1 MEAPSSHGI
10 RHGAGS
16 DRRPLTT
23 SEPPP
28 RKEAKADDRT
38 CATPPGPH
46 GQHSWAL
53 RPPGAPPGGAGT
65 GLAVVSFRERLS
77 ACAAEFERLHDEKQ
91 ALAAE
96 LQKLRQQHRPERAK
110 GIFSPTASPRSSRS
124 GSRKAHNKIT
134 KGSTPHALGAVEKEE
149 KDQHVQSPQLAR
161 LAAHKPAPLTLDSS
175 MLCASDGDREWA
187 IEKVGVSGGGVGGIP
202 LQRQEWELLR
212 QALAQFVSKQEPAAE
227 RVSELANCRGG
238 SLSGSPSSVLG
249 EDGHLPRRRTG
260 SGRPRRWSKPG
271 SPHGRLHARSHSFHS
286 DVSVVSAGSHEVA
299 VKFDRDKED
308 PLPAETPRSRSPD
321 KKMTQTSSQLASGN
335 SGVKRPAGAPEIASM
350 NMGAFQKR
358 AYTQTNDQLTDVLV
372 SMQSRCGAYAGP
384 AIKLLA
390 WWNGLQEPPRTG
402 RIAKLVKSSLVE
414 TVVLAVI
421 LLNGAF
427 IFYSTNYAAANLD
440 ESSTAF
446 MTAVEVCFVIL
457 YSIELV
463 MKLYVH
469 GLYFFVNAEATW
481 NCFDFALLLLSVTD
495 LIIFSLSQS
504 GVQGVNLTVLRSF
517 RLLRISRVVR
527 LFRALR
533 LITEL
538 RLMLDC
544 LMGCVGSL
552 LWSLLLLFS
561 INSLFGL
568 IFVQGITS
576 YLTEHGDSLSNAT
589 LEDYLKYFGS
599 VQNAMIALYQS
610 TSGGV
615 DWSVPYEVLSGTGA
629 GYGMLFIFYI
639 TFNTIA
645 VWNIMT
651 SLFIDRAMKLAWQD
665 SDTEIWNKKKQDM
678 ANVQELVDLVK
689 ALTGQA
695 YDGTLTKDMFT
706 KLQEVESF
714 RRYFISRGIDLKDA
728 ASFFNM
734 LCQINDDDYVDTEAF
749 GYGCT
754 RLKGNA
760 SSVDLHTHNFECKL
774 MHQTNQCWFTQFQDQ
789 LDLIQEK
796 LTNNERRPAM
806 HV

>member
-1 MEAPSSHGI
+1 VT
-10 RHGAGS
+10 
-16 DRRPLTT
+16 L
-23 SEPPP
+23 EPVH
-28 RKEAKADDRT
+28 KEAKADDRT
-38 CATPPGPH
+38 CATQPGPP

-53 RPPGAPPGGAGT
+53 RPPGAPPGGA

-77 ACAAEFERLHDEKQ
+77 ACAAEFERLHEEKQ
-91 ALAAE
+91 TLAAE
-96 LQKLRQQHRPERAK
+96 LHKLRQQHHRPERAK
-110 GIFSPTASPRSSRS
+110 GIFSPAASPRSSRS

-134 KGSTPHALGAVEKEE
+134 KGPTLCALGTLEKEK
-149 KDQHVQSPQLAR
+149 KDQQAQSPSQVAR
-161 LAAHKPAPLTLDSS
+161 LAARKPTPLTVDCS

-187 IEKVGVSGGGVGGIP
+187 IEKVGASAGGGGAGGIP
-202 LQRQEWELLR
+202 LQLQEWELLR
-212 QALAQFVSKQEPAAE
+212 QALAHFVSKQEPAAE
-227 RVSELANCRGG
+227 MVSDHANCRSG
-238 SLSGSPSSVLG
+238 SLSGSPSSFPG
-249 EDGHLPRRRTG
+249 EDSHVPRRRG
-260 SGRPRRWSKPG
+260 GNQSRPRRLMSRPV
-271 SPHGRLHARSHSFHS
+271 SPHGRLGHSRSHSFQS
-286 DVSVVSAGSHEVA
+286 DVTVVSAGSHEVA
-299 VKFDRDKED
+299 VKFNRNKEVPRPEHDGTSSASRDAPDED
-308 PLPAETPRSRSPD
+308 PTPAETPRSPARKS
-321 KKMTQTSSQLASGN
+321 TQSSQLASL
-335 SGVKRPAGAPEIASM
+335 KRPAGAPDMATPP
-350 NMGAFQKR
+350 MGAFAAR
-358 AYTQTNDQLTDVLV
+358 AHTLTNDQLTDVLAAMH
-372 SMQSRCGAYAGP
+372 SHFGACAGP
-384 AIKLLA
+384 SMRLLA

-402 RIAKLVKSSLVE
+402 RMAQLVKSSLAE
-414 TVVLAVI
+414 TVVLAII

-495 LIIFSLSQS
+495 LIIFSLADS

-552 LWSLLLLFS
+552 LWSLLLLAS
-561 INSLFGL
+561 INSFFGL

-576 YLTEHGDSLSNAT
+576 YLMEHGDSLNNDT
-589 LEDYLKYFGS
+589 LAEYLKHFGS
-599 VQNAMIALYQS
+599 VQNAMISLYQS

-615 DWSVPYEVLSGTGA
+615 DWSVPYEIVDGTGA
-629 GYGMLFIFYI
+629 GYGMLFIFFI

-651 SLFIDRAMKLAWQD
+651 SLFIDRAMKLAWKD

-689 ALTGQA
+689 DLTGQA

-706 KLQEVESF
+706 KLQDVERF
-714 RRYFISRGIDLKDA
+714 RRYFISRGIDLK
-728 ASFFNM
+728 
-734 LCQINDDDYVDTEAF
+734 AF

-796 LTNNERRPAM
+796 LMNNERRPAM
-806 HV
+806 HG